1 MVTLKKKKNKNVILA
16 KSFSDILNKIN
27 PKEVSIM
34 LRIDVIK
41 DSIVSE

>member
-1 MVTLKKKKNKNVILA
+1 MVTFGKKKNVILA

-27 PKEVSIM
+27 PKEDSTM